1 MSRGWGARDLIV
13 QTGPGSAD
21 SRGVNLDQFPWRPL
35 GQLLVDD
42 GLLTADQL
50 ERALAEQKKTGRLLG
65 EILVDWRY
73 VTGFRIARALTKQ
86 HGVELR
92 ATDSVQAPPRRS
104 VPSEKR
110 VLRAWRPLGRV
121 LVEGGYVSE
130 IELERSIIEQRESGG
145 GRLGEILVRR
155 GYLSGPELA
164 RALAEQY
171 GIEYGAP
178 TPLDSNIE
186 TTLGSSMPDQ
196 PIYRVCAGAF
206 EPNYRVGSVLYESAT
221 FLEATDFACEFVE
234 DHEPVALEIQRVEAD
249 TRETVWMYSAAR
261 AAAVAASRKSL
272 TETFGFD
279 PVQWTPRRF
288 NP

>member
-1 MSRGWGARDLIV
+1 MDL
-13 QTGPGSAD
+13 G
-21 SRGVNLDQFPWRPL
+21 QFPWRPL
-35 GQLLVDD
+35 GELLVDD

-50 ERALAEQKKTGRLLG
+50 ERALAEQKKSGRLLG
-65 EILVDWRY
+65 EILVDRRY
-73 VTGFRIARALTKQ
+73 VTGFRIASALTKQ

-92 ATDSVQAPPRRS
+92 ATECVDAPAQRA
-104 VPSEKR
+104 VPTGTR
-110 VLRAWRPLGRV
+110 ALRAWRPLGKV

-130 IELERSIIEQRESGG
+130 VELEYAIVEQRERAG

-155 GYLSGPELA
+155 GYLTGPELG

-171 GIEYGAP
+171 GIEFGAP
-178 TPLDSNIE
+178 TPLDSSVD
-186 TTLGSSMPDQ
+186 TTLGRPMPGQ
-196 PIYRVCAGAF
+196 TIYRVCAAAF
-206 EPNYRVGSVLYESAT
+206 EPSYRVGSVLYESPT

-234 DHEPVALEIQRVEAD
+234 DHEPAALEIQRVEAD
-249 TRETVWMYSAAR
+249 KRETVWMYSAAR
-261 AAAVAASRKSL
+261 AAAAAASRKSL

>member
-1 MSRGWGARDLIV
+1 MRPDLIV
-13 QTGPGSAD
+13 EAEPASAD
-21 SRGVNLDQFPWRPL
+21 KRGVDLAQFPWRPL
-35 GQLLVDD
+35 GELLVDD
-42 GLLTADQL
+42 GLLTVDQL
-50 ERALAEQKKTGRLLG
+50 ERALAEQKKSGRLLG

-73 VTGFRIARALTKQ
+73 VTGFRIARALAKQ

-92 ATDSVQAPPRRS
+92 ATDCVDAPAQQAAS
-104 VPSEKR
+104 SGTH
-110 VLRAWRPLGRV
+110 VLRAWRPLGKV

-130 IELERSIIEQRESGG
+130 VELGQAIVEQQERVG

-155 GYLSGPELA
+155 GYLSGAELA

-171 GIEYGAP
+171 GIEFGAP
-178 TPLDSNIE
+178 TSLDSNIE
-186 TTLGSSMPDQ
+186 TTIGPSMPGQ
-196 PIYRVCAGAF
+196 PIYRVCAGVF
-206 EPNYRVGSVLYESAT
+206 EPSYRVGSVLYESAT

-234 DHEPVALEIQRVEAD
+234 DHDPVALEIQRVEAD

-261 AAAVAASRKSL
+261 AAVVAASRKSL